1 MSFIIGEDVRVAA
14 ARDAVLLGLKGRV
27 VMESMHTLT
36 IRTEAKRKVVLPKRG
51 SALEL
56 SSGTLV
62 IGDDLEG
69 RLEDRIAVSRGQ
81 ARRRTERPR

>member
-14 ARDAVLLGLKGRV
+14 ARDAVLLGLKGKV
-27 VMESMHTLT
+27 VLETMHTLT
-36 IRTEAKRKVVLPKRG
+36 IRTDTKRKVVLPKTG

-56 SSGTLV
+56 SSGTIV

-69 RLEDRIAVSRGQ
+69 RLEDRIAITRGA
-81 ARRRTERPR
+81 ARRGAERSR